1 MPMMLKIVFSPLN
14 EWCHVRICSYS
25 YCFFMIFSPNK
36 PEAPLGS
43 HMGHVTPNFLT
54 GPPRRHVSFS
64 FPYWSTSAQVFC
76 LALVWRLGL
85 LWYCIPPLF
94 SWGICH
100 MGWH

>member
-1 MPMMLKIVFSPLN
+1 MPMMLKIVFPLWMN
-14 EWCHVRICSYS
+14 DGMWEYAVIVIAFLWSFPLTSRRH
-25 YCFFMIFSPNK
+25 
-36 PEAPLGS
+36 PLGS

-54 GPPRRHVSFS
+54 GAPRRHVSFS